1 MSNVSKRVKITYLVK
16 VFSDEYHLVFN
27 YFCKMV
33 GINELTVNFGERYL
47 FNKISFIINNSDRI
61 GLVGKNGA
69 GKSTLLKIIA
79 GEEESDGGN
88 ISFPAGYRVG
98 YLPQDMDFDYGKTV
112 MEEAKSVFKEVNTIN
127 AKIDDINDQLA
138 VRTDYESDSY
148 MEMLNELSDF
158 NERIGMLG
166 GFDIDANCETILK
179 GLGFADKDFERLT
192 DEFSGGWRM
201 RIELAKIL
209 LSNADVLL
217 LDEPT
222 NHLDIESIQW
232 LEDFLKVYSGGVVLV
247 SHDKAFLDS
256 VTNRTI
262 EISLGKVYDYKT
274 YYSKYLDQRQERR
287 DQQLAAYNNQQKQI
301 QDTEKFIER
310 FRSKASKA
318 VQVQSRIKQLNRLD
332 RIEIEEEDTASMQFS
347 FQPAPRSGKVAVE
360 ANEVGKAFGDN
371 QVFSGV
377 DFFIERGK
385 KVAFVGKNGEGKTT
399 MIRALVGEIE
409 HEGELKI
416 GHNIDMAYFA
426 QNQAEELDKEKT
438 VFQTIDDVAHGEIRK
453 RVRALLGSFM
463 FGEEE
468 ITKKVKVLS
477 GGERARV
484 ALCKLLLEPVNLL
497 ILDEPTN
504 HLDIR
509 SKDVLKK
516 ALLDYDGTLIV
527 ISHDRDFLDG
537 LTEEMY
543 EFSGGN
549 VKQFLG
555 GVYEFLETKK
565 AKTIREFEH
574 KAKVVEKKDK
584 KASDHKL
591 SYEERKQKDKDIRKT
606 QNRVGKLEKLIE
618 ELEAKVE
625 EMNQAL
631 LDPSAYSEQLMD
643 DYNGVKKDLEQ
654 AMKDWEDSEQQLE
667 VLNA

>member
-1 MSNVSKRVKITYLVK
+1 
-16 VFSDEYHLVFN
+16 
-27 YFCKMV
+27 MV

-47 FNKISFIINNSDRI
+47 FNKISFIINKSDRI

-69 GKSTLLKIIA
+69 GKSSLLKIIA
-79 GEEESDGGN
+79 GEAESDGGN
-88 ISFPAGYRVG
+88 ISMPSGFRVG
-98 YLPQDMDFDYGKTV
+98 YLPQDMDFAFGKTV
-112 MEEAKSVFKEVNTIN
+112 MEEAKSVFKEVNGIN
-127 AKIDDINDQLA
+127 EKIEKINEQLA

-148 MEMLNELSDF
+148 SDMLNELSDL
-158 NERIGMLG
+158 NERIGLLG
-166 GFDIDANCETILK
+166 GFNIDSDCETILK
-179 GLGFADKDFERLT
+179 GLGFSPEDFTRLT
-192 DEFSGGWRM
+192 DDFSGGWRM

-232 LEDFLKVYSGGVVLV
+232 LEDFLKVYHGGVVLV
-247 SHDKAFLDS
+247 SHDRAFLDG

-262 EISLGKVYDYKT
+262 EISLGKIYDYKT
-274 YYSKYLDQRQERR
+274 YYSKYLSQRQERR
-287 DQQLAAYNNQQKQI
+287 DQQMAAYTNQQKQI

-318 VQVQSRIKQLNRLD
+318 VQVQSRIKQLDRLD
-332 RIEIEEEDTASMQFS
+332 RIEIEEEDNAAMQFS
-347 FQPAPRSGKVAVE
+347 FPPAPRSGKVTVE
-360 ANEVGKAFGDN
+360 ASEVGKAFGDN

-377 DFFIERGK
+377 NYFIERGK

-399 MIRALVGEIE
+399 MIRALVGELE
-409 HEGELKI
+409 HQGELKI
-416 GHNIDMAYFA
+416 GHNVEMAYFA

-438 VFQTIDDVAHGEIRK
+438 IFETIDEAAHGEIRK

-468 ITKKVKVLS
+468 ISKKIKVLS

-484 ALCKLLLEPVNLL
+484 ALCKLLLEPINLL
-497 ILDEPTN
+497 VLDEPTN

-509 SKDVLKK
+509 SKDVLKQ
-516 ALLDYDGTLIV
+516 ALKNYDGTLIV

-537 LTEEMY
+537 LTSEMY
-543 EFSGGN
+543 EFSNGN

-555 GVYEFLETKK
+555 GVYEFLESKK

-574 KAKVVEKKDK
+574 KEKVVEKKGK
-584 KASDHKL
+584 KSSDNKL
-591 SYEERKQKDKDIRKT
+591 IYEERKQKDKDIRKT
-606 QNRVGKLEKLIE
+606 QNRINKLEKLIA

-625 EMNQAL
+625 EMNKTL
-631 LDPSAYSEQLMD
+631 LDPAAYSDELMES
-643 DYNGVKKDLEQ
+643 YNVVKKELDQ
-654 AMKDWEDSEQQLE
+654 VMQDWEDSEQQLE
-667 VLNA
+667 TLNS

>member
-1 MSNVSKRVKITYLVK
+1 
-16 VFSDEYHLVFN
+16 
-27 YFCKMV
+27 MV
-33 GINELTVNFGERYL
+33 GINELSVNFGERYL
-47 FNKISFIINNSDRI
+47 FNKISFIINKTDRI

-69 GKSTLLKIIA
+69 GKSSLLKIVA
-79 GEEESDGGN
+79 GESDSDGGN
-88 ISFPAGYRVG
+88 ISMPSGFRIG
-98 YLPQDMDFDYGKTV
+98 YLPQDMDFACGKTV
-112 MEEAKSVFKEVNTIN
+112 MEEAKSVFKEVNEVNT
-127 AKIDDINDQLA
+127 KIDVINDQLA

-148 MEMLNELSDF
+148 SEMLNELSDL
-158 NERIGMLG
+158 NERIGLLG
-166 GFDIDANCETILK
+166 GFNIDSDCENILK
-179 GLGFADKDFERLT
+179 GLGFSAEDFTRLT
-192 DEFSGGWRM
+192 DDFSGGWRM

-232 LEDFLKVYSGGVVLV
+232 LEDFLKVYHGGVVLV
-247 SHDKAFLDS
+247 SHDRAFLDG

-262 EISLGKVYDYKT
+262 EISLGKIFDYKT
-274 YYSKYLDQRQERR
+274 FYTKYLSQRQERR
-287 DQQLAAYNNQQKQI
+287 DQQKAAYTNQQKQI

-318 VQVQSRIKQLNRLD
+318 VQVQSRIKQLARLD
-332 RIEIEEEDTASMQFS
+332 RIEIEEEDNNSMQFS
-347 FQPAPRSGKVAVE
+347 FPPAPRSGKVSVE

-377 DFFIERGK
+377 NYFIERGK

-399 MIRALVGEIE
+399 MIRALVGELQ
-409 HEGELKI
+409 HQGELKI
-416 GHNIDMAYFA
+416 GHNTEMAYFA

-438 VFQTIDDVAHGEIRK
+438 VFETIDEAAHGEVRK
-453 RVRALLGSFM
+453 KVRALLGSFM

-468 ITKKVKVLS
+468 VSKKIKVLS

-484 ALCKLLLEPVNLL
+484 ALCKLLLEPINLL
-497 ILDEPTN
+497 VLDEPTN

-509 SKDVLKK
+509 SKDVLKQ
-516 ALLDYDGTLIV
+516 ALKNYDGTLIV

-537 LTEEMY
+537 LTSEMY

-555 GVYEFLETKK
+555 GVYEFLESKK

-584 KASDHKL
+584 NNSDNKL
-591 SYEERKQKDKDIRKT
+591 SYEERKQKDKDIRKA
-606 QNRVGKLEKLIE
+606 QNKINKLEKLIA

-625 EMNQAL
+625 EMNQEL
-631 LDPSAYSEQLMD
+631 LDSSAYNEEIMEG
-643 DYNGVKKDLEQ
+643 YNVVKKDLEK
-654 AMKDWEDSEQQLE
+654 AMSDWEDGEQQLE
-667 VLNA
+667 QLNA

>member
-1 MSNVSKRVKITYLVK
+1 
-16 VFSDEYHLVFN
+16 
-27 YFCKMV
+27 MV

-47 FNKISFIINNSDRI
+47 FNKISFIINDSHRI

-79 GEEESDGGN
+79 GEEQSDGGN
-88 ISFPAGYRVG
+88 VSTPAGYKVG
-98 YLPQDMDFDYGKTV
+98 YLPQDMDFVHGKTV
-112 MEEAKSVFKEVNTIN
+112 MEEAKSVFKEVNE
-127 AKIDDINDQLA
+127 INDNIEEINHQLA
-138 VRTDYESDSY
+138 TREDYESDSY
-148 MEMLNELSDF
+148 MDLLNNLNDY
-158 NERIGMLG
+158 NERLQLIG
-166 GFDIDANCETILK
+166 GFNVEANIEVILK
-179 GLGFADKDFERLT
+179 GLGFLDTDFTRLT
-192 DEFSGGWRM
+192 DDFSGGWRM

-232 LEDFLKVYSGGVVLV
+232 LEDFLKVYHGGVVLV

-262 EISLGKVYDYKT
+262 EISLGKIYDYKT
-274 YYSKYLDQRQERR
+274 YYSKYLQQRQERR
-287 DQQLAAYNNQQKQI
+287 EQQMAAYNNQQKQI
-301 QDTEKFIER
+301 ADTELFIER

-318 VQVQSRIKQLNRLD
+318 IQVQSRIKQLERLD
-332 RIEIEEEDTASMQFS
+332 RIEIEEEDNATISFS

-377 DFFIERGK
+377 NYFIERGK

-399 MIRALVGEIE
+399 MIRSLVGEIE

-416 GHNIDMAYFA
+416 GHNVDMAYFA
-426 QNQAEELDKEKT
+426 QNQAEELDKNKT
-438 VFQTIDDVAHGEIRK
+438 IFETIDEAAHGEIRK

-468 ITKKVKVLS
+468 IGKKISVLS

-497 ILDEPTN
+497 VLDEPTN

-516 ALLDYDGTLIV
+516 ALMNYDGTLIV

-543 EFSGGN
+543 EFSDGN

-555 GVYEFLETKK
+555 GVYEFLESKK
-565 AKTIREFEH
+565 ASTIREFEH
-574 KAKVVEKKDK
+574 KEKVVEKKTKQD
-584 KASDHKL
+584 SDHKL
-591 SYEERKQKDKDIRKT
+591 SYDERKKKDKDIRKT

-618 ELEAKVE
+618 DLEAKVE
-625 EMNQAL
+625 EMNQTL
-631 LDPSAYSEQLMD
+631 LDPASYSEELVAK
-643 DYNGVKKDLEQ
+643 YGAIKKELEQ
-654 AMKDWEDSEQQLE
+654 AMKDWEDSEQELE
-667 VLNA
+667 GLKS

>member
-1 MSNVSKRVKITYLVK
+1 
-16 VFSDEYHLVFN
+16 
-27 YFCKMV
+27 MV

-47 FNKISFIINNSDRI
+47 FNKISFIINKTDRI

-69 GKSTLLKIIA
+69 GKSSLLKIVA
-79 GEEESDGGN
+79 GESESDGGN
-88 ISFPAGYRVG
+88 VSMPSGFRIG
-98 YLPQDMDFDYGKTV
+98 YLPQDMDFACGKTV
-112 MEEAKSVFKEVNTIN
+112 MGEAKSVFKEVNEVN
-127 AKIDDINDQLA
+127 EKIDGINDQLA

-148 MEMLNELSDF
+148 SEMLNELSDL
-158 NERIGMLG
+158 NERIGLLG
-166 GFDIDANCETILK
+166 GFNIDSDCENILK
-179 GLGFADKDFERLT
+179 GLGFSTEDFTRLT
-192 DEFSGGWRM
+192 DDFSGGWRM

-232 LEDFLKVYSGGVVLV
+232 LEDFLKVYHGGVVLV
-247 SHDKAFLDS
+247 SHDRAFLDG

-262 EISLGKVYDYKT
+262 EISLGKIFDYKT
-274 YYSKYLDQRQERR
+274 FYTKYLSQRQERR
-287 DQQLAAYNNQQKQI
+287 DQQKAAYTNQQKQI

-318 VQVQSRIKQLNRLD
+318 VQVQSRIKQLARLD
-332 RIEIEEEDTASMQFS
+332 RIEIEEEDSNSMQFS
-347 FQPAPRSGKVAVE
+347 FPPAPRSGKVSVE

-377 DFFIERGK
+377 NYFIERGK

-399 MIRALVGEIE
+399 MIRALVGELE

-416 GHNIDMAYFA
+416 GHNTEMAYFA

-438 VFQTIDDVAHGEIRK
+438 IFETIDEAAHGEVRK

-468 ITKKVKVLS
+468 VSKKIKVLS

-484 ALCKLLLEPVNLL
+484 ALCKLLLEPINLL
-497 ILDEPTN
+497 VLDEPTN

-509 SKDVLKK
+509 SKDVLKQ
-516 ALLDYDGTLIV
+516 ALKNYDGTLIV

-537 LTEEMY
+537 LTTEMY
-543 EFSGGN
+543 EFSEGN

-555 GVYEFLETKK
+555 GVYEFLESKK
-565 AKTIREFEH
+565 ANTIREFEH

-584 KASDHKL
+584 NNSDNKL
-591 SYEERKQKDKDIRKT
+591 SYEERKQKDKDIRKA
-606 QNRVGKLEKLIE
+606 QNKINKLEKLIA
-618 ELEAKVE
+618 ELETKVE
-625 EMNQAL
+625 EMNLAL
-631 LDPSAYSEQLMD
+631 LDPSAYNEELMD
-643 DYNGVKKDLEQ
+643 GYNIIKKDLEK
-654 AMKDWEDSEQQLE
+654 AMSDWEDGEQQLE
-667 VLNA
+667 QLST